1 MVALLFLLVV
11 VGLSLGTLQAQTA
24 TFNDTTIT
32 ALGMPIAARR
42 CTRTVIWTAT
52 LFDGVLFAT
61 VDTSINVLRRS
72 PYHYCLA
79 LLEELVALQTS
90 RQVHCVECYF
100 ARRWS
105 YRSGS
110 VSYCL
115 SKFSIPF

>member
-1 MVALLFLLVV
+1 MVALLLQLVV
-11 VGLSLGTLQAQTA
+11 VGLSLGTLQAQTI
-24 TFNDTTIT
+24 TFNDTTVT
-32 ALGMPIAARR
+32 ALGVPIAASR
-42 CTRTVIWTAT
+42 CTRTVIWAAT

-61 VDTSINVLRRS
+61 VDTRINVARRN
-72 PYHYCLA
+72 PYHSCLA
-79 LLEELVALQTS
+79 LLEEMVTLQTS
-90 RQVHCVECYF
+90 RQVHCAECYL